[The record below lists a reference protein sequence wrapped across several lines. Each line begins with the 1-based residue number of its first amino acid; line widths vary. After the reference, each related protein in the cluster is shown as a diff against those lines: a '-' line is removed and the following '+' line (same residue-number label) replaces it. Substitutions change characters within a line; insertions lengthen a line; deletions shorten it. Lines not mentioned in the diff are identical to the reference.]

1 MSASLHATFAA
12 LHDADRPL
20 LLPNAWDAA
29 SARLWQEAGAKAVA
43 TSSAALA
50 WSRGY
55 ADDNALPRTQLL
67 AALHDILR
75 VVSVPVTADIEAG
88 YSDAPDA
95 VAGLVAELVE
105 AGVVG
110 INLEDGGGAP
120 EALVA
125 KIRAIR
131 ACLGNA
137 PLFINARTDVY
148 LRGLAS
154 GEAAVAMAIE
164 RLRLYA
170 GAGADGGFVP
180 GLASAADA
188 GAIAAAVPL
197 AINVMAIP
205 GLASP
210 AALAAAG
217 VRRISAAT
225 WLFKTAYGAG
235 LRGARDY
242 LAGNFDPCFDH
253 TLDYDALNRMFAQQP
268 SAKLL

>member
-1 MSASLHATFAA
+1 MSSSPHATFAA
-12 LHDADRPL
+12 LHRAARPL

-29 SARLWQEAGAKAVA
+29 SARLWQEAGAQAVA
-43 TSSAALA
+43 TSSAAVA

-55 ADDNALPRTQLL
+55 PDGDVLPRAELL
-67 AALHDILR
+67 AALRGIVR

-95 VAGLVAELVE
+95 VAGLVAEVVA

-131 ACLGNA
+131 ARLGNA
-137 PLFINARTDVY
+137 PLFVNARTDVC
-148 LRGLAS
+148 LRGMAT

-164 RLRLYA
+164 RLRRYA
-170 GAGADGGFVP
+170 DAGADGGFVP
-180 GLASAADA
+180 GLVSAADA
-188 GAIAAAVPL
+188 GAITAKVPL
-197 AINVMAIP
+197 AINVMAMP

-210 AALAAAG
+210 EALAAAG

-225 WLFKTAYGAG
+225 WLFKRAYGAG
-235 LRGARDY
+235 LRATRDY
-242 LAGNFDPCFDH
+242 LAGDFDACFDH
-253 TLDYDALNRMFAQQP
+253 TLDYDALNQMFAPQAP
-268 SAKLL
+268 AEPG